1 MLAEI
6 LQIRMLH
13 IGGLIRQSLD
23 VQQTIRPSL
32 KIPIRES
39 TLHMLELALEFTRKN
54 DSTRSYLVL
63 ELVLGMSMSLT
74 MCFTAELFGF
84 K

>member
-13 IGGLIRQSLD
+13 IGDLIRQSLD
-23 VQQTIRPSL
+23 VQQSIRPSL
-32 KIPIRES
+32 KISIWES

>member
-13 IGGLIRQSLD
+13 IGDLIRQSLD
-23 VQQTIRPSL
+23 VQQSIRPSL

-39 TLHMLELALEFTRKN
+39 FLHMLELALN
-54 DSTRSYLVL
+54 SL
-63 ELVLGMSMSLT
+63 EKTIQQDHTWFWNWFWECRCL
-74 MCFTAELFGF
+74 
-84 K
+84 